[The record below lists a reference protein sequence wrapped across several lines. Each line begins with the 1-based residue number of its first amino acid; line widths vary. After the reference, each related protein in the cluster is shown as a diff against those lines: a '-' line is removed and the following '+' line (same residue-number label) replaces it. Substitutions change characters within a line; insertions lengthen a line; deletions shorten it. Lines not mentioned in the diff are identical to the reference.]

1 MHNLSFKHY
10 LYAACLLILASILS
24 LWSWNTLAELLSFPE
39 AQYKHVVAA
48 FFLLVILR
56 FGLIPGHQWPTRK

>member
-1 MHNLSFKHY
+1 MRNLNFKHY
-10 LYAACLLILASILS
+10 IYAAGLLALTSILG
-24 LWSWNTLAELLSFPE
+24 LWSWNTLAELWSLPE

-56 FGLIPGHQWPTRK
+56 FGLIPSHHWTTRK